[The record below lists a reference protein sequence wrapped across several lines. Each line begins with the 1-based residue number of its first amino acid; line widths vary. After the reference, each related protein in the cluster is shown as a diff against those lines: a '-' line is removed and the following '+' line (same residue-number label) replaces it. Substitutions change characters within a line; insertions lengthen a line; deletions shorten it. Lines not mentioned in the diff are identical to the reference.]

1 MGLKTGAKKQL
12 IVHESNRKINDNSKF
27 DFIILINYNKLS
39 NKQEVKMTTEMKK
52 AVLLD
57 LESNMKTKIES
68 MMTKTSQ
75 GTDTSMEEFYIDM
88 YWNQIKVLKQATA
101 EQMQQK

>member
-1 MGLKTGAKKQL
+1 MK
-12 IVHESNRKINDNSKF
+12 E
-27 DFIILINYNKLS
+27 
-39 NKQEVKMTTEMKK
+39 EMKK

-88 YWNQIKVLKQATA
+88 YWAQIKVLKQATA
-101 EQMQQK
+101 E

>member
-1 MGLKTGAKKQL
+1 
-12 IVHESNRKINDNSKF
+12 
-27 DFIILINYNKLS
+27 
-39 NKQEVKMTTEMKK
+39 MTTEMKK

-88 YWNQIKVLKQATA
+88 YWAQIKALKQATA
-101 EQMQQK
+101 E

>member
-1 MGLKTGAKKQL
+1 
-12 IVHESNRKINDNSKF
+12 
-27 DFIILINYNKLS
+27 
-39 NKQEVKMTTEMKK
+39 MTTEMKK

-57 LESNMKTKIES
+57 LEYNMKTKIES

-101 EQMQQK
+101 E

>member
-1 MGLKTGAKKQL
+1 
-12 IVHESNRKINDNSKF
+12 
-27 DFIILINYNKLS
+27 
-39 NKQEVKMTTEMKK
+39 MTTEMKK

-88 YWNQIKVLKQATA
+88 HWAQIKVLKQSTA
-101 EQMQQK
+101 E

>member
-1 MGLKTGAKKQL
+1 
-12 IVHESNRKINDNSKF
+12 
-27 DFIILINYNKLS
+27 
-39 NKQEVKMTTEMKK
+39 MTTEMKK

-88 YWNQIKVLKQATA
+88 YWAQIKVLKSATA
-101 EQMQQK
+101 E

>member
-1 MGLKTGAKKQL
+1 
-12 IVHESNRKINDNSKF
+12 
-27 DFIILINYNKLS
+27 
-39 NKQEVKMTTEMKK
+39 MTTEMKK

-88 YWNQIKVLKQATA
+88 YWAQIKVLKQTTA
-101 EQMQQK
+101 E

>member
-1 MGLKTGAKKQL
+1 
-12 IVHESNRKINDNSKF
+12 
-27 DFIILINYNKLS
+27 
-39 NKQEVKMTTEMKK
+39 MTTEMKK

-57 LESNMKTKIES
+57 LESNMKNKIES

-88 YWNQIKVLKQATA
+88 YWNQIKVLKSATA
-101 EQMQQK
+101 E

>member
-1 MGLKTGAKKQL
+1 
-12 IVHESNRKINDNSKF
+12 
-27 DFIILINYNKLS
+27 
-39 NKQEVKMTTEMKK
+39 MTVEMKK

-101 EQMQQK
+101 E

>member
-1 MGLKTGAKKQL
+1 
-12 IVHESNRKINDNSKF
+12 
-27 DFIILINYNKLS
+27 
-39 NKQEVKMTTEMKK
+39 MTTEMKK

-75 GTDTSMEEFYIDM
+75 GTNTSMEEFYIDM
-88 YWNQIKVLKQATA
+88 YWAQIKVLKQATA
-101 EQMQQK
+101 E

>member
-1 MGLKTGAKKQL
+1 
-12 IVHESNRKINDNSKF
+12 
-27 DFIILINYNKLS
+27 
-39 NKQEVKMTTEMKK
+39 MTTEMKK

-57 LESNMKTKIES
+57 LESNMKTKIEH

-101 EQMQQK
+101 E

>member
-1 MGLKTGAKKQL
+1 
-12 IVHESNRKINDNSKF
+12 
-27 DFIILINYNKLS
+27 
-39 NKQEVKMTTEMKK
+39 MTTEMKK

-88 YWNQIKVLKQATA
+88 YLNQIKVLKQAAA
-101 EQMQQK
+101 E

>member
-1 MGLKTGAKKQL
+1 
-12 IVHESNRKINDNSKF
+12 
-27 DFIILINYNKLS
+27 
-39 NKQEVKMTTEMKK
+39 MTAEMKK

-88 YWNQIKVLKQATA
+88 YWNQIKVLKSATA
-101 EQMQQK
+101 E

>member
-1 MGLKTGAKKQL
+1 
-12 IVHESNRKINDNSKF
+12 
-27 DFIILINYNKLS
+27 
-39 NKQEVKMTTEMKK
+39 MTTEMKK

-88 YWNQIKVLKQATA
+88 YWAQIKVLKQSTVD
-101 EQMQQK
+101 

>member
-1 MGLKTGAKKQL
+1 
-12 IVHESNRKINDNSKF
+12 
-27 DFIILINYNKLS
+27 
-39 NKQEVKMTTEMKK
+39 MTTEMKK

-88 YWNQIKVLKQATA
+88 YWAQIKVLKQAAA
-101 EQMQQK
+101 E

>member
-1 MGLKTGAKKQL
+1 MTG
-12 IVHESNRKINDNSKF
+12 
-27 DFIILINYNKLS
+27 
-39 NKQEVKMTTEMKK
+39 EMKK

-88 YWNQIKVLKQATA
+88 YWAQIKVLKQATA
-101 EQMQQK
+101 E

>member
-1 MGLKTGAKKQL
+1 
-12 IVHESNRKINDNSKF
+12 
-27 DFIILINYNKLS
+27 
-39 NKQEVKMTTEMKK
+39 MTAEMKK
-52 AVLLD
+52 AISLD

-88 YWNQIKVLKQATA
+88 YWNQIKVLKQAAA
-101 EQMQQK
+101 E

>member
-1 MGLKTGAKKQL
+1 
-12 IVHESNRKINDNSKF
+12 
-27 DFIILINYNKLS
+27 
-39 NKQEVKMTTEMKK
+39 MTTEMKK

-88 YWNQIKVLKQATA
+88 YWAQIKVLKQATA

>member
-1 MGLKTGAKKQL
+1 M
-12 IVHESNRKINDNSKF
+12 S
-27 DFIILINYNKLS
+27 
-39 NKQEVKMTTEMKK
+39 TEMKK

-88 YWNQIKVLKQATA
+88 YWAQIKVLKQATA
-101 EQMQQK
+101 E

>member
-1 MGLKTGAKKQL
+1 
-12 IVHESNRKINDNSKF
+12 
-27 DFIILINYNKLS
+27 
-39 NKQEVKMTTEMKK
+39 MTTEMKK

-57 LESNMKTKIES
+57 LESNMKTKVES

-88 YWNQIKVLKQATA
+88 YWAQIKVLKQATA
-101 EQMQQK
+101 E

>member
-1 MGLKTGAKKQL
+1 
-12 IVHESNRKINDNSKF
+12 
-27 DFIILINYNKLS
+27 
-39 NKQEVKMTTEMKK
+39 MTAEMKK

-88 YWNQIKVLKQATA
+88 YWAQIKVIKQAAA
-101 EQMQQK
+101 E

>member
-1 MGLKTGAKKQL
+1 
-12 IVHESNRKINDNSKF
+12 
-27 DFIILINYNKLS
+27 
-39 NKQEVKMTTEMKK
+39 MTTEMKK

-75 GTDTSMEEFYIDM
+75 GTDTSMEEIYIDM

-101 EQMQQK
+101 E

>member
-1 MGLKTGAKKQL
+1 
-12 IVHESNRKINDNSKF
+12 
-27 DFIILINYNKLS
+27 
-39 NKQEVKMTTEMKK
+39 MTAEMKK

-88 YWNQIKVLKQATA
+88 YWAQIKVLKQATA
-101 EQMQQK
+101 E

>member
-1 MGLKTGAKKQL
+1 
-12 IVHESNRKINDNSKF
+12 
-27 DFIILINYNKLS
+27 
-39 NKQEVKMTTEMKK
+39 MTAEMKK

-88 YWNQIKVLKQATA
+88 YWAQIKVLKQQTVS
-101 EQMQQK
+101 E

>member
-1 MGLKTGAKKQL
+1 
-12 IVHESNRKINDNSKF
+12 
-27 DFIILINYNKLS
+27 
-39 NKQEVKMTTEMKK
+39 MTAEMKK

-88 YWNQIKVLKQATA
+88 YWAQIKVLKQSTA
-101 EQMQQK
+101 E

>member
-1 MGLKTGAKKQL
+1 
-12 IVHESNRKINDNSKF
+12 
-27 DFIILINYNKLS
+27 
-39 NKQEVKMTTEMKK
+39 MTAEMKK

-57 LESNMKTKIES
+57 LESNMKTKVES

-88 YWNQIKVLKQATA
+88 YWNQIKVLKQAAA
-101 EQMQQK
+101 E